1 MISKK
6 INFLKMAFKKLFCCF
21 STSRKSQIIEWK
33 DTTKFIPPI
42 TEGLCIK
49 VYDGDTITIAARLPY
64 NKSPLYRFSVR
75 LRDIDT
81 PEMRGKSEK
90 EKQDARKAQQVLSDL
105 VLHKRVY
112 LKNVDVEKY
121 GRILAHVYV
130 DNINLSTFML
140 NSKLAVPYD
149 GGKKMDLYSDFN

>member
-1 MISKK
+1 
-6 INFLKMAFKKLFCCF
+6 MAFKKLFCCF
-21 STSRKSQIIEWK
+21 STQTPQIIEWK
-33 DTTKFIPPI
+33 DTLKFIPPVSQ
-42 TEGLCIK
+42 GLCIK
-49 VYDGDTITIAARLPY
+49 VYDGDTITIACKLPY
-64 NKSPLYRFSVR
+64 KNSPLYRFSVR

-81 PEMRGKSEK
+81 PEMRGKTEK
-90 EKQDARKAQQVLSDL
+90 EKQDAKKAQQVLSNL
-105 VLHKRVY
+105 VLNKQVF

-149 GGKKMDLYSDFN
+149 GKKKRDLYSQFNS

>member
-1 MISKK
+1 
-6 INFLKMAFKKLFCCF
+6 MAFKKLFCCF
-21 STSRKSQIIEWK
+21 STQTTQVIESQIIEWK
-33 DTTKFIPPI
+33 DTFKFIPPVSQ
-42 TEGLCIK
+42 GLCIK
-49 VYDGDTITIAARLPY
+49 VYDGDTITIACKLPY
-64 NKSPLYRFSVR
+64 KNSPLYRFSVR

-81 PEMRGKSEK
+81 PEMRGKTEK
-90 EKQDARKAQQVLSDL
+90 EKQDAKKAQQVLSNL
-105 VLHKRVY
+105 VLNKQVF

-149 GGKKMDLYSDFN
+149 GGKKKDVYSQFNS